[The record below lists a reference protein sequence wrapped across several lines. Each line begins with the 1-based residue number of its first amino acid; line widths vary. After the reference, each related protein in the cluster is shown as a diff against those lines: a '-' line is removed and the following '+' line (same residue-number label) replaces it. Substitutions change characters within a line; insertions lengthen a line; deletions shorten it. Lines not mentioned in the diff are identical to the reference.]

1 MQVESHAENLSGP
14 IVFSGI
20 FQCIVKE
27 ACYPQAHSV
36 WVEQSHSTWLQWILK
51 KPSDRITNRHLLILA
66 PGIHFCPLC
75 CVKFIQLYYF
85 ISSSHP
91 PQKFYP
97 PKNAMTCKRKF
108 FTFDVCETGQSWR
121 TQGANNSFIL
131 VGKQVFKLSHS
142 KGRCENGLTSC
153 ISLQKGSS
161 MLVSSYP
168 PLDPK
173 MAKLLFFCPVPR
185 VF

>member
-1 MQVESHAENLSGP
+1 M
-14 IVFSGI
+14 
-20 FQCIVKE
+20 
-27 ACYPQAHSV
+27 
-36 WVEQSHSTWLQWILK
+36 
-51 KPSDRITNRHLLILA
+51 ILA

-173 MAKLLFFCPVPR
+173 MAKATFLLPGSQSLLEAFVDKVLRDCQSIQQLLTVFFLLSKPICIHITRKNVTGNKSWKA
-185 VF
+185 FQEESL